1 MKNDYLDY
9 GRHNR
14 RRKAGKKT
22 AVAAVVVLLLA
33 AAAGLAVFF
42 FSSYYYEIID
52 EQDNSLSATPIPVS
66 VAENMQEDGAA
77 SETGVYGLWYSPQDS
92 AGGELADPVYHPDE
106 NLWMGDF
113 KDDRPRVTAKGIYIS
128 SSYLAQKFD
137 KALELVE
144 STELNTMVIDVK
156 TEDGWITFKMDSDK
170 AKEVGAL
177 TDTIPDINKTIKK
190 LKDKGIYVVA
200 RIVSMMDPKY
210 AKNHPELAVTKKDGT
225 MFKDNAGKAWLNP
238 FKDGVW
244 DYLLEISKECVKVG
258 FDEINFDY
266 IRFST
271 GKGMNDVDFSEDAGD
286 RTRIDAITDGLK
298 RICEE
303 IKPMGAFVSCD
314 VYGAIVTSTV
324 DAKIVGQSF
333 FRMSQYLDYICP
345 MVYPS
350 HYADGY
356 YNLDHPDMHP
366 YELVN
371 HALMDASK
379 VLYMID
385 SDGNKADVRPWLQD
399 FTASWVKY
407 HLDYGAKE
415 VRDQINAVYDS
426 GYSSWLLWNAGIEYT
441 KGALSRE
448 TGDPRG

>member
-9 GRHNR
+9 GRESR
-14 RRKAGKKT
+14 RRSAGKKT
-22 AVAAVVVLLLA
+22 AIAAVIVLLVA
-33 AAAGLAVFF
+33 AAAGLTVFF
-42 FSSYYYEIID
+42 VSSYYYEVIE
-52 EQDNSLSATPIPVS
+52 EQDESAYATPIPIS
-66 VAENMQEDGAA
+66 VAETMKENSSLEQ
-77 SETGVYGLWYSPQDS
+77 TGVYGLWYSEEEP
-92 AGGELADPVYHPDE
+92 GGEDETDSIYHPE
-106 NLWMGDF
+106 EHLWMGDF
-113 KDDRPRVTAKGIYIS
+113 KDERKRVTAKGIYIS
-128 SSYLAQKFD
+128 ASYMTAKFD
-137 KALELVE
+137 KAVELVE

-156 TEDGWITFKMDSDK
+156 TEDGYITFKMDGSET
-170 AKEVGAL
+170 AKEIGAL
-177 TDTIPDINKTIKK
+177 TNSIPDIRKTIKK
-190 LKDKGIYVVA
+190 LKEKDIYVVA
-200 RIVSMMDPKY
+200 RIVSMMDPKL
-210 AKNHPELAVTKKDGT
+210 AKYHPELAVTKKDGT
-225 MFKDNAGKAWLNP
+225 LFKDNAGKAWLNP
-238 FKDGVW
+238 FKEGVW
-244 DYLLEISKECVKVG
+244 DYLIEISKECVNVG

-271 GKGMNDVDFSEDAGD
+271 GKGMNDVDFSADAGE
-286 RTRIDAITDGLK
+286 RTRIDAITDGLR
-298 RICEE
+298 RICEV

-333 FRMSQYLDYICP
+333 YRMSQYVDYICP

-371 HALMDASK
+371 HALMDANK

-399 FTASWVKY
+399 FTASWIRH

-415 VRDQINAVYDS
+415 VRDQIDAVYDS

-441 KGALSRE
+441 RGALLGS
-448 TGDPRG
+448 